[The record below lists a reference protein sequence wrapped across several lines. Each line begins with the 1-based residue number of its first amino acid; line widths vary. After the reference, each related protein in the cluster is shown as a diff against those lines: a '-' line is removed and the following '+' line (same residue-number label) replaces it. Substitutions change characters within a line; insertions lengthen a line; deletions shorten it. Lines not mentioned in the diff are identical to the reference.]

1 MDELGTDELSAYVIW
16 VPRLGGTPDHVPEAS
31 TIIIND
37 RTQHYWDEEEDL
49 GTAYGNFLEL
59 GIEGHLVGAQPGREP
74 RDGGVVAGETI
85 PEGDGLEQLRGRR
98 MRDDDPGDHARNGT
112 VDRHDILHP
121 GDRRC
126 RLHRLSHGPC
136 TPGGGT

>member
-59 GIEGHLVGAQPGREP
+59 GIEAPAWDIYLLYDA
-74 RDGGVVAGETI
+74 GVEW
-85 PEGDGLEQLRGRR
+85 PEGSVPVPVYWEHQMSDVTTGPQLDGEVFRERVTEALQKAAAQR
-98 MRDDDPGDHARNGT
+98 
-112 VDRHDILHP
+112 
-121 GDRRC
+121 
-126 RLHRLSHGPC
+126 
-136 TPGGGT
+136 